1 MAKVGG
7 QAGNGMPKAGEGA
20 RRVHLDRAAVRDL
33 PLPPREE
40 GSWLYLDDEIPG
52 FCCQVSYAG
61 TKTFRLRYRRQL
73 AGEHKARWFSVKI
86 GTFQDAGN
94 RAREMPKG
102 GTDPKR
108 AGISAADARAAAAD
122 LRRQLDRGENPA
134 LEQKARE
141 AELVRAEAGAVSV
154 RQAFQRYLTA
164 IRSRRKPMKDSSV
177 EKVTD
182 SFEMHVLPRLG
193 DRAIATLTQA
203 DVRDLAAAASA
214 KRRRAGR
221 TIGGPIAANRAVS
234 QLSAFLSWC
243 TKQEPP
249 LVTTNVARLIDRRE
263 VLSEEHASERYL
275 TTEEWGALMRELDDR
290 PYWATRGSR
299 YAETKTVR
307 LEKPNLRTLVSC
319 EAIRISL
326 LTGARKGEVYR
337 MKWADVNLEG
347 RWWRKPRETTKGGRV
362 HEVALPGAAVE
373 ALQRIREAHADP
385 LWVFPGKERLD
396 KLARGEKPK
405 ANEGTHVKDV
415 HELWG
420 KIRDKLGIPDVRQH
434 DLRHTAASI
443 LISNGADLYQVG
455 AQLGHKQAQT
465 TMRYAH
471 LQTEAK
477 HRLAGIM
484 DAFATA
490 ATSTGEGKEGQ

>member
-1 MAKVGG
+1 MAKASV
-7 QAGNGMPKAGEGA
+7 QSAPVKPKAGEGT

-86 GTFQDAGN
+86 GTFQDRGT
-94 RAREMPKG
+94 RAKEMPKD
-102 GTDPKR
+102 GTDPKQ
-108 AGISAADARAAAAD
+108 AGISAADARAAAAE

-141 AELVRAEAGAVSV
+141 AELVREAAGAVTL
-154 RQAFQRYLTA
+154 RQAFQRYLGA
-164 IRSRRKPMKDSSV
+164 IQSRREPMKPSSV
-177 EKVTD
+177 VKVED
-182 SFEMHVLPRLG
+182 SFEVHILPRFG
-193 DRAIATLTQA
+193 DKAIATFSQA
-203 DVRDLAAAASA
+203 DVREVAAAASV
-214 KRRRAGR
+214 KRRRKGR
-221 TIGGPIAANRAVS
+221 EVGGPIAANRAVS
-234 QLSAFLSWC
+234 QLSAFLGWC

-249 LVTTNVARLIDRRE
+249 LVTANVARLIDRRE
-263 VLSEEHASERYL
+263 VLSKEHASERYL
-275 TTEEWGALMRELDDR
+275 STEEWGALMRELDDR

-299 YAETKTVR
+299 HAETKTVR
-307 LEKPNLRTLVSC
+307 LDKPNLRTLVSC

-337 MKWADVNLEG
+337 MKWVDVDLDA

-373 ALQRIREAHADP
+373 SLQRLRAAHGDP
-385 LWVFPGKERLD
+385 VWVFPGKERLD
-396 KLARGEKPK
+396 KLARGERPK

-420 KIRDKLGIPDVRQH
+420 KIREKLGIEDVRQH

-455 AQLGHKQAQT
+455 AQLGHRQAQT
-465 TMRYAH
+465 TMRYAK
-471 LQTEAK
+471 LQKEAK
-477 HRLAGIM
+477 HRLASIM
-484 DAFATA
+484 DAFAS
-490 ATSTGEGKEGQ
+490 ATSTGEGKGQ